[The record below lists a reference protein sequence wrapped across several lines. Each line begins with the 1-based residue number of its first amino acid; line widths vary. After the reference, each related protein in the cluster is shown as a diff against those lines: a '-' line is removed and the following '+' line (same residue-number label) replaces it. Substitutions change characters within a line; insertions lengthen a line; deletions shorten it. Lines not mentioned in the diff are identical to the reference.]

1 MKNFQSMFRITAL
14 TICSAGALASGSAF
28 ADDPAAYEGNIITL
42 QEAIQIAEDHTGGT
56 VTSSEFDNDDDD
68 HAGVPVYEIDLAK
81 DGVEHEVKINAND
94 GSILED
100 EIDD

>member
-14 TICSAGALASGSAF
+14 TICSAGTLASGTAF
-28 ADDPAAYEGNIITL
+28 ADDPTAYKGNIITM

-56 VTSSEFDNDDDD
+56 VTSSEFDNNDDD
-68 HAGVPVYEIDLAK
+68 HAGVPVYEIDINK
-81 DGVEHEVKINAND
+81 DGVERDIKINAKD
-94 GSILED
+94 GSILEN